1 MGSVPLL
8 PNLFSANTT
17 PVWCLRCSFWHNK
30 LCYGDVANQH
40 RFLLILQTILFPGL
54 LGQLRRVIAMI
65 PTLLLLGIMALV
77 GETGFGFGLLSKAPR
92 DWFAERVGRAGV
104 RSGLR
109 SPFCGAP

>member
-1 MGSVPLL
+1 
-8 PNLFSANTT
+8 
-17 PVWCLRCSFWHNK
+17 
-30 LCYGDVANQH
+30 
-40 RFLLILQTILFPGL
+40 
-54 LGQLRRVIAMI
+54 MI

-77 GETGFGFGLLSKAPR
+77 GETGFGSGLLSKAPR